1 MKIVFVILLSIHG
14 LIHLLGF
21 LKAFGIAEVPQLSQS
36 FSKPEG
42 LLWLAVALAFLF
54 VGVLFLMKNNL
65 WFWVA
70 IGLVLISQVLIIMNW
85 QDAKYGTIANLV
97 VLAVAIFALA
107 SWNFERQ
114 YKRDVFQSFQNVSIS
129 EEIISE
135 KDIEHLPI
143 SVQKYLKYVGVLGK
157 PKIKTVKAIFKGE
170 MREKGKDW
178 FAFTSQQF
186 NFFDNPTRLFFMKAN
201 FKGLPTQGYHH
212 YKNGKASMLIKLLSL
227 FPVAAIKKP
236 EMFKTETVT
245 FFNDMCLFAP
255 AALID
260 ENIEWQ
266 TIDETTVKATYHNKI
281 ATISAIL
288 YFKEGG
294 QLINF
299 VSEDRMEVN
308 SNQSVPFST
317 PVTKYGIINGYNL
330 PIAADA
336 VWHFPDGDFVYGKF
350 ILQNVQYNVKNLD

>member
-14 LIHLLGF
+14 LLHLMGF
-21 LKAFGIAEVPQLSQS
+21 LKAFGFAEIPQLSQS

-42 LLWLAVALAFLF
+42 LLWLVVALAFLF

-70 IGLVLISQVLIIMNW
+70 IAAVLFSQVLIVMNW
-85 QDAKYGTIANLV
+85 QDAKFGTITNLI
-97 VLAVAIFALA
+97 VLGIAIIAIA

-114 YKRDVFQSFQNVSIS
+114 YKQDVSQSFQNVIIS

-143 SVQKYLKYVGVLGK
+143 SVQKYLEYVGVLGT
-157 PKIKTVKAIFKGE
+157 PKINTVKAIFNGE

-178 FAFTSQQF
+178 FAFTSEQY
-186 NFFDNPTRLFFMKAN
+186 NFYENPTRLFFLKAN
-201 FKGLPTQGYHH
+201 FKGLPTQGYHF
-212 YKNGKASMLIKLLSL
+212 YRNGSASMLIKLLSL
-227 FPVAAIKKP
+227 FPVVAIDKP
-236 EMFKTETVT
+236 ELFKTETVT
-245 FFNDMCLFAP
+245 FFNDKCLFAP
-255 AALID
+255 ATLID
-260 ENIEWQ
+260 KNIEWQ

-281 ATISAIL
+281 ATISAML
-288 YFKEGG
+288 YFNEEG

-317 PVTKYGIINGYNL
+317 PVTKYGSINGYNL

-350 ILQNVQYNVKNLD
+350 ILQNVQYNLKNLD